1 MFSNCDSL
9 PYCPRLIDYLVFVGR
24 EGHSHSEEVYNQI
37 PSILKCYPLLKH
49 KDFVLPND
57 VVYFCQPEG
66 CLSSNLSSTNMGTT
80 TFVFTLTDKDS
91 QKTRFGICLNFFRQ
105 CSVFDPVCSNEDSKS
120 KWDSNS
126 TLVDAPKDQIL
137 RNDNKQSILT
147 SLCLISHH
155 PFFSKFRQCLHS
167 LKEIIDRCDEY
178 FKQLYSANSQSY
190 SFWSTIL
197 SSQPA
202 GQINVDHLLIQ
213 VVYEIE
219 SWIINLLNAP
229 VPIPGKTCLHLTV
242 GPESFY
248 EKLIFALPDKTRLTL
263 IDFPLHLPL
272 ELLGMET
279 CLKVLS
285 AIMLEQKVVLQSRDY
300 NALTMS
306 VMALTA
312 MLYPLQYM
320 FPAIPL
326 LPNSLKGGENLLLSP
341 TPFLIGIPATFL
353 SQKTDFRFPADVWL
367 VDLDAN
373 KMMGSSLLEPIPLL
387 PEKEGKILCEN
398 LDQALS
404 SMTANLTSSES
415 TEINLKNSAIQLRNA
430 DSADVATRVAMVRFF
445 NSLNVLGNIT
455 EHTRTIR
462 LFPRPV
468 VAFQKFSFL
477 KSRQVLTPF
486 TRKLAETQAVEF
498 FAEWCLYPENEVFQ
512 RIHAG
517 IHDPEQIG
525 DKGIWYQDNLAQI
538 NFQIWSSEQTDRYL
552 ALNFIHS
559 VIANSNDIKNFEM
572 VHENFPKFNT
582 TTNNNIMYDLMSLYN
597 PPHNM
602 DDLLKNAIQPQQ
614 YMRKNKPKR
623 RPNQQQ
629 LQPMDSF
636 DLANAQMQKSN
647 STENNEIELN
657 KKKLPGQLLTI
668 PSMAESTSDSSDD
681 QDDSDIW
688 DLKDS
693 VSQSNIKENPN
704 EVTHKDN
711 MIRDKT
717 NNTNHVQNTENKLI
731 LTNTPNVPILR
742 KPSLRKVPTTQ
753 QTNYTSTEM
762 NKRSVHY
769 NEEQLVQVLNK
780 DSISSGDKI
789 DQDEDADGDEDE
801 EAAAEVEEEMEDD
814 EDDTEQ
820 TSVGKYL
827 LNNLSDN
834 LADAASHAS
843 TTLSGLLNKPKT
855 IVRKSGSLMKKM
867 ATEITST
874 TKTTDTA
881 GNKSSSINKHLD
893 VNSNKPDGDL
903 IHSASKFVLNFP
915 KQQFFQF
922 GANKSRQQEAGLF
935 NKNKNDKLS
944 SGKGVD
950 SNFLNPE
957 QSYADQEFLREVV
970 RYIHEGQANVQTK
983 FSVSRL
989 KELLHDEN
997 YRNYLLSKLNRG
1009 LSTLFDDPDDCI
1021 PDVSIININGYK
1033 SHIWLL
1039 QCVIHGLEQTCTN
1052 HGIGGLA
1059 SAMMLLELCHTH
1071 YLNTSTAVSPS
1082 KLHGSQ
1088 NSTNQNLQEDENL
1101 VSAFTGWLRTTTKD
1115 LKKVTKPNIVTGL
1128 FSRPNPSENLNNNN
1142 NENQSIDLTI
1152 KKIDLHQTDNNNSKS
1167 SLTVGLNDSDNI
1179 NRGTIFG
1186 KKSQHASSYRFIH
1199 GNLIDPS
1206 AQNQL
1211 TTTHTGNYS
1220 SKSDNRK
1227 ISNSDHSLDRVYL
1240 YEYLIDG
1247 HERSR
1252 LWDHMQFWED
1262 TFFDTVAQER
1272 DILGLDQAPTEMLE
1286 QFANMNTTQKRIVIL
1301 KEDRLLA
1308 FCLYNL
1314 TAYMIL
1320 MNVDKSILV
1329 THVRRLLAR
1338 CRIGSYFAAITSH
1351 LLDNVKYL
1359 DGNSID
1365 LLPSM
1370 TRLKVFQSYEIEL
1383 LNNVSNEA
1391 KILEI
1396 YGKCLTFRNLL
1407 GEIVKKL
1414 DYDQLIDL
1422 SFEES
1427 IISLKFIEQETNCD
1441 QFSLLQIRCDKA
1453 KQICHTI
1460 ETLIQRSDL
1469 ENSQQ

>member
-1 MFSNCDSL
+1 MFSNCDHLS
-9 PYCPRLIDYLVFVGR
+9 YCPRLVDYLVFVGR
-24 EGHSHSEEVYNQI
+24 EGHSYSEEVYNQI

-66 CLSSNLSSTNMGTT
+66 CLSSTLSSTNMGTT

-91 QKTRFGICLNFFRQ
+91 QKTRFGICLNFYRQ
-105 CSVFDPVCSNEDSKS
+105 CNIIESVCSNEDFKS

-126 TLVDAPKDQIL
+126 ALRNAHEDQIL
-137 RNDNKQSILT
+137 VNDNKQSILT

-155 PFFSKFRQCLHS
+155 PFFSKFRQCLHC
-167 LKEIIDRCDEY
+167 LKEIVDRCDEY
-178 FKQLYSANSQSY
+178 FKKLYSLRSQSY

-197 SSQPA
+197 SNQLA
-202 GQINVDHLLIQ
+202 QQRNVDQLLAK

-229 VPIPGKTCLHLTV
+229 VPIPGKTCLRLTV

-248 EKLIFALPDKTRLTL
+248 EKLVFALPDKTRLTL

-279 CLKVLS
+279 CLKVLT

-387 PEKEGKILCEN
+387 PEKESQILCEN

-404 SMTANLTSSES
+404 SMTANLTPNES
-415 TEINLKNSAIQLRNA
+415 TEINVKNSANQLRNA

-477 KSRQVLTPF
+477 KSRQTLTPF

-517 IHDPEQIG
+517 VHDPEQIG

-538 NFQIWSSEQTDRYL
+538 NLQIWSSEQTDRYS

-559 VIANSNDIKNFEM
+559 VNLNSDDIKNFEM
-572 VHENFPKFNT
+572 VHENFTKFNT
-582 TTNNNIMYDLMSLYN
+582 ATNNNNIMYDLMSLYN
-597 PPHNM
+597 PPQNM

-614 YMRKNKPKR
+614 YLRKNKPKR

-636 DLANAQMQKSN
+636 DLANAQVQKTN
-647 STENNEIELN
+647 SIENNEIALN
-657 KKKLPGQLLTI
+657 KKSLPGRLLTI

-688 DLKDS
+688 DLKKS
-693 VSQSNIKENPN
+693 VNQSIIKENPN
-704 EVTHKDN
+704 EVTHEDD

-717 NNTNHVQNTENKLI
+717 NNVNHVQNIENKQI
-731 LTNTPNVPILR
+731 LTNTSSASIIR

-753 QTNYTSTEM
+753 QTNYTNTEM

-769 NEEQLVQVLNK
+769 NEEQLVEVLNK
-780 DSISSGDKI
+780 DVISTEDEVDK
-789 DQDEDADGDEDE
+789 DEDADENE
-801 EAAAEVEEEMEDD
+801 EEESAAAAAEEEEMEDD
-814 EDDTEQ
+814 EDDMEQ

-843 TTLSGLLNKPKT
+843 TTLTGLLNKPKT

-867 ATEITST
+867 ATEIAST
-874 TKTTDTA
+874 TKITDTTD
-881 GNKSSSINKHLD
+881 
-893 VNSNKPDGDL
+893 VNNNEPNGDL

-922 GANKSRQQEAGLF
+922 GANKSRQQETGLLSK
-935 NKNKNDKLS
+935 NKNKKLT
-944 SGKGVD
+944 SGKRVD
-950 SNFLNPE
+950 SNLVNPE

-970 RYIHEGQANVQTK
+970 RYIHEGQANVQMK
-983 FSVSRL
+983 FSVNRL
-989 KELLHDEN
+989 KELLSDEN
-997 YRNYLLSKLNRG
+997 YRNYLLSKLNLG
-1009 LSTLFDDPDDCI
+1009 LSKSFDDPDECI
-1021 PDVSIININGYK
+1021 PDVPIINMNGYK

-1071 YLNTSTAVSPS
+1071 YLNMSTAVLPS

-1088 NSTNQNLQEDENL
+1088 YSTSQNLQEEENL

-1128 FSRPNPSENLNNNN
+1128 FSRPNHSENLIN
-1142 NENQSIDLTI
+1142 NENQSIDLTTE
-1152 KKIDLHQTDNNNSKS
+1152 KINLHQTDNENSKS
-1167 SLTVGLNDSDNI
+1167 SITMGQNDSDDMNKD
-1179 NRGTIFG
+1179 TILG

-1206 AQNQL
+1206 VQNQS
-1211 TTTHTGNYS
+1211 TAAYTDNHS
-1220 SKSDNRK
+1220 SKTDSKTIN
-1227 ISNSDHSLDRVYL
+1227 SSDHSLNRIYL
-1240 YEYLIDG
+1240 YENLIDG

-1286 QFANMNTTQKRIVIL
+1286 EFANMNTTQKRIVML

-1320 MNVDKSILV
+1320 MNVNKGILV
-1329 THVRRLLAR
+1329 NHVRRLLAR
-1338 CRIGSYFAAITSH
+1338 CRIGSYFAAITSR

-1365 LLPSM
+1365 LLPPM
-1370 TRLKVFQSYEIEL
+1370 TRLKVFQSYEIEI

-1391 KILEI
+1391 TILEI
-1396 YGKCLTFRNLL
+1396 YGKCLTVRYLS
-1407 GEIVKKL
+1407 GEIIKKL
-1414 DYDQLIDL
+1414 NYDQLINL
-1422 SFEES
+1422 SFEDS
-1427 IISLKFIEQETNCD
+1427 IISLKINEQQTSFN
-1441 QFSLLQIRCDKA
+1441 QVSLLQIRCDKA

-1460 ETLIQRSDL
+1460 ERLMKRNDL
-1469 ENSQQ
+1469 ENCQQ